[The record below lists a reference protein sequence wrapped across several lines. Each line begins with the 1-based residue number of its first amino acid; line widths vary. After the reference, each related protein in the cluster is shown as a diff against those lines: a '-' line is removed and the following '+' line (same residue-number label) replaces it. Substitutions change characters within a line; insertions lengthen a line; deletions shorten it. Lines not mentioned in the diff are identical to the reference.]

1 MSLAPG
7 SATLLEQWEALGRPL
22 ARLPRWAAGLVLVL
36 LAAAMVWSVG
46 ATAPLAEA
54 EAARVAA
61 MAARAA
67 ADVKAPAAEKPP
79 RAKGDLAL
87 YARIADRMA
96 AGEGYYAAAM
106 DEQRAS
112 NYPTKPF
119 VAVRQPTLAWLQTL
133 IGVAGVR
140 YLEFGLVLACLWAAH
155 QALSRVAT
163 VSLPERLGALMLL
176 VFGGAAVLAPRA
188 GLIHELW
195 AGLCLT
201 LALLLYRPERWWPAL
216 LAAAAA
222 IAVREL
228 AVPFV
233 LLWLALALAA
243 RRWSEAA
250 GVAALLVLFA
260 AGMTGHYVAV
270 EAGRLA
276 SDPASPGW
284 DAMIGFGLPLM
295 ALSRLTG
302 LMLLP
307 VTAAAPLA
315 LLPLIGWVGIGGRL
329 GLFALLWSAGTFTMI
344 ALFARPDNFYW
355 AQLAL
360 PAYGVGL
367 AFAPRALAEL
377 VQRAAGRKR

>member
-1 MSLAPG
+1 MTAAPAR
-7 SATLLEQWEALGRPL
+7 ATLLDRWEALGRPL
-22 ARLPRWAAGLVLVL
+22 AHLPRWAAGLVLAL
-36 LAAAMVWSVG
+36 LAAAMIWSVS
-46 ATAPLAEA
+46 ATRPLAEA

-61 MAARAA
+61 NTARSTAA
-67 ADVKAPAAEKPP
+67 APAETPAK
-79 RAKGDLAL
+79 AKGDLAL
-87 YARIADRMA
+87 YARIAERMA

-112 NYPTKPF
+112 NYPTRPF

-140 YLEFGLVLACLWAAH
+140 YVMFGLVLACLLAANFRLTGL
-155 QALSRVAT
+155 AA
-163 VSLPERLGALMLL
+163 VSAPERIGAVMLL
-176 VFGGAAVLAPRA
+176 VFGGAAALVPKA

-195 AGLCLT
+195 AGLALT
-201 LALLLYRPERWWPAL
+201 LALLLYRPDRWWPAL

-233 LLWLALALAA
+233 LLWFAFALAA
-243 RRWSEAA
+243 RRWAEAA
-250 GVAALLVLFA
+250 AVAALLALFA
-260 AGMTGHYVAV
+260 AGMTGHYFAV
-270 EAGRLA
+270 EAERLA
-276 SDPASPGW
+276 SDPASQGW
-284 DAMIGFGLPLM
+284 DAMIGYGLPLM

-307 VTAAAPLA
+307 VTLAAPLA
-315 LLPLIGWVGIGGRL
+315 LLPLVGWAGIGGRL

-377 VQRAAGRKR
+377 GQRAAGAKT

>member
-7 SATLLEQWEALGRPL
+7 SATLLERWEALGRPL
-22 ARLPRWAAGLVLVL
+22 AHLPRWAAALALAL
-36 LAAAMVWSVG
+36 LIAAMVWSVG
-46 ATAPLAEA
+46 ATRPLAEA
-54 EAARVAA
+54 ET
-61 MAARAA
+61 ARAA
-67 ADVKAPAAEKPP
+67 ANRASAAAAAPSATPAK
-79 RAKGDLAL
+79 AKGDLAL
-87 YARIADRMA
+87 YARIADRVA

-119 VAVRQPTLAWLQTL
+119 VAVRQPTLAWMQTL

-140 YLEFGLVLACLWAAH
+140 YVMFGLVLACLWAAH
-155 QALSRVAT
+155 QALARMAT
-163 VSLPERLGALMLL
+163 VSLPERLGAVMLL
-176 VFGGAAVLAPRA
+176 VLGGAAVLVPKA

-195 AGLCLT
+195 AGLALT
-201 LALLLYRPERWWPAL
+201 LALLLYRPDRWWPAL

-233 LLWLALALAA
+233 LLWLVFALAG
-243 RRWSEAA
+243 RRWAEAA
-250 GVAALLVLFA
+250 GVAALLALFA
-260 AGMTGHYVAV
+260 AGMTAHFMAV
-270 EAGRLA
+270 EAERLV

-284 DAMIGFGLPLM
+284 DAMIGYGLPLM

-302 LMLLP
+302 LMMLP
-307 VTAAAPLA
+307 ITAAAPLA
-315 LLPLIGWVGIGGRL
+315 LLPLIGWAGIGGRL
-329 GLFALLWSAGTFTMI
+329 GLFALLWSAGTLTMV

-355 AQLAL
+355 AQLVL
-360 PAYGVGL
+360 PAYALGL

-377 VQRAAGRKR
+377 AQRAAGCKT

>member
-1 MSLAPG
+1 MTAAPAR
-7 SATLLEQWEALGRPL
+7 ATLLDRWEALGRPL
-22 ARLPRWAAGLVLVL
+22 SRLPRWAAGLVLVL
-36 LAAAMVWSVG
+36 LAAAMIWSVG
-46 ATAPLAEA
+46 ATRPLAEA

-61 MAARAA
+61 STAEVTAAPSQ
-67 ADVKAPAAEKPP
+67 APAKP
-79 RAKGDLAL
+79 KGDLAL
-87 YARIADRMA
+87 YARIAERMA
-96 AGEGYYAAAM
+96 AGEGYYDAAM

-112 NYPTKPF
+112 NYPTTPF
-119 VAVRQPTLAWLQTL
+119 VSVRQPTLAWMQAL

-140 YLEFGLVLACLWAAH
+140 YLEFALVLACLWAA
-155 QALSRVAT
+155 QQKLAAMAS

-176 VFGGAAVLAPRA
+176 VLGGAAVVVPKA

-195 AGLCLT
+195 AGLALT
-201 LALLLYRPERWWPAL
+201 LALLLYRPDRWWPAL

-233 LLWLALALAA
+233 LLWLVFALAA
-243 RRWSEAA
+243 RRWAEAA
-250 GVAALLVLFA
+250 GVAALLALFA
-260 AGMTGHYVAV
+260 AGMTAHAFAV

-276 SDPASPGW
+276 SDPASQGW
-284 DAMIGFGLPLM
+284 DALIGYGLPLM
-295 ALSRLTG
+295 ALTRLTG

-315 LLPLIGWVGIGGRL
+315 LLPLVGWAGIGGRL

-360 PAYGVGL
+360 PAYGIGL

-377 VQRAAGRKR
+377 VLRAAGRET

>member
-1 MSLAPG
+1 MTAAP
-7 SATLLEQWEALGRPL
+7 ARETLLDRWEALGRPL
-22 ARLPRWAAGLVLVL
+22 AHFPRWAAGLMLALLV
-36 LAAAMVWSVG
+36 AAMVWSVG
-46 ATAPLAEA
+46 ATRPLAED

-61 MAARAA
+61 NRASTAA
-67 ADVKAPAAEKPP
+67 AAPSATPAK
-79 RAKGDLAL
+79 AKGDLAL

-119 VAVRQPTLAWLQTL
+119 VAVRQPTLAWMQTL

-140 YLEFGLVLACLWAAH
+140 YLMFGLVLACLWAAH
-155 QALSRVAT
+155 QALARMAT
-163 VSLPERLGALMLL
+163 VSLSERLGAVMLL
-176 VFGGAAVLAPRA
+176 VLGGAAVLVPKA

-195 AGLCLT
+195 AGLALT

-233 LLWLALALAA
+233 LLWLAFALAG
-243 RRWSEAA
+243 RRWAEAA
-250 GVAALLVLFA
+250 GVAALLALFV
-260 AGMTGHYVAV
+260 AGMTAHALAV
-270 EAGRLA
+270 EAERLA

-284 DAMIGFGLPLM
+284 DAMIGYGLPLM
-295 ALSRLTG
+295 ALARLTG
-302 LMLLP
+302 LMMLP
-307 VTAAAPLA
+307 ITAAAPLA
-315 LLPLIGWVGIGGRL
+315 LLPLIGWAGIGGRL
-329 GLFALLWSAGTFTMI
+329 GLFALLWSAGTLTMV

-355 AQLAL
+355 AQLVL
-360 PAYGVGL
+360 PAYALGL

-377 VQRAAGRKR
+377 AHGALRPRPEAS